1 MDELR
6 REVIIAQGHHRVN
19 QRGVHK
25 IETGRE
31 GIIEE
36 INEIL
41 ISSFLEID
49 FEISISCLLYT
60 SPSPRD

>member
-1 MDELR
+1 MEELR

-25 IETGRE
+25 IGTGRE

-36 INEIL
+36 INETPVIRNPIL
-41 ISSFLEID
+41 LK
-49 FEISISCLLYT
+49 
-60 SPSPRD
+60 R

>member
-1 MDELR
+1 MKELR

-25 IETGRE
+25 IGTGRE

-36 INEIL
+36 TNKETPAIRNPM
-41 ISSFLEID
+41 
-49 FEISISCLLYT
+49 LLK
-60 SPSPRD
+60 R